1 MRPLSSSESGWPVAP
16 TPRRF
21 RMSDPRN
28 SGVKT
33 LGIKVPDALHAQF
46 ALVAQLDGISL
57 GDAAL
62 RAVEL
67 YVSTKKAEPGFAA
80 RAQAAL
86 EEIEREAAAL
96 RSQLSQRSLVTGR
109 LPLPGFRHGRKRVA
123 MSEAKTEESEAPPV
137 QRRTNPCDDHGHDHK
152 RDGDPEC

>member
-1 MRPLSSSESGWPVAP
+1 MSEPKSG
-16 TPRRF
+16 
-21 RMSDPRN
+21 
-28 SGVKT
+28 GVKT

-67 YVSTKKAEPGFAA
+67 YVSTKKAEPDFAA

-86 EEIEREAAAL
+86 EEIEREAAARRGAIQGL
-96 RSQLSQRSLVTGR
+96 FGDDAPAADAGTTTSRSRRRSG
-109 LPLPGFRHGRKRVA
+109 
-123 MSEAKTEESEAPPV
+123 EAS
-137 QRRTNPCDDHGHDHK
+137 D
-152 RDGDPEC
+152 